1 MPELANAAAARQC
14 AGAMSLFLLRRFLT
28 FVATLAA
35 TSVIIFVV
43 LEILPGDPA
52 LTMLGLDAPE
62 SAVREIRA
70 ELGLDRPA
78 HVRYFDWIGGLFV
91 GDLGLSYTY
100 KVPVSELVR
109 ERLAVTLPLAL
120 LAMALTVLIALSLG
134 LFAASHHNRLGDY
147 GVMGFSQLGIAIP
160 NFWFGILLILAFA
173 VGLRWVS
180 AGGFAGWE
188 NGLWPGLRSLLLPA
202 ITLALSLSAILTRIT
217 RSAVLETAGEDYVR
231 TARAKGL
238 SRGATMRRHVLRNAL
253 IPVITIGGL
262 IFADL
267 LAGTIIVERVFSLP
281 GIGKLVFQAITNR
294 DLMVVKSVVL
304 LLAAL
309 VVVMNFLVDI
319 TYALI
324 DPRIRL
330 GGRA

>member
-1 MPELANAAAARQC
+1 
-14 AGAMSLFLLRRFLT
+14 MSLFLLRRFLS
-28 FVATLAA
+28 FIATLAA
-35 TSVIIFVV
+35 TSVIIFVA
-43 LEILPGDPA
+43 LEVLPGDPA

-78 HVRYFDWIGGLFV
+78 HIRYLDWIGGFFV

-109 ERLAVTLPLAL
+109 ERLAVTIPLAL
-120 LAMALTVLIALSLG
+120 FAMLLTVIIALVLG
-134 LFAASHHNRLGDY
+134 IFAASRHNRLGDY
-147 GVMGFSQLGIAIP
+147 GVMAFSQLGIAIP

-173 VGLRWVS
+173 VGLRMFS
-180 AGGFAGWE
+180 AGGFAGWDA
-188 NGLWPGLRSLLLPA
+188 GVLPA
-202 ITLALSLSAILTRIT
+202 LKSLVLPSVTLALALSAILTRIT

-238 SRGATMRRHVLRNAL
+238 SRGQTLWRHVLRNAL

-262 IFADL
+262 LFADL

-281 GIGKLVFQAITNR
+281 GLGKLIFQAINNR

-304 LLAAL
+304 LLAGL
-309 VVVMNFLVDI
+309 VVVMNFLVDVA
-319 TYALI
+319 YAVI

-330 GGRA
+330 GGRT